1 MRIIEML
8 FEFLGALSIFI
19 YMGCVFTKHK
29 RFWYVAE
36 HSNKIITRIE
46 EYPNGL
52 AYQFDFPDGTA
63 SGVLHSKSFQVLF
76 NTHQVRLLW

>member
-1 MRIIEML
+1 ML

-63 SGVLHSKSFQVLF
+63 IQGFFTVNPFKCFSTLIK
-76 NTHQVRLLW
+76 